1 LAVQSARGHCRR
13 NGACAVIARRNPLR
27 IPTMASSFAF
37 LHFVGA
43 FALFAALA
51 AELVLAR
58 GTPDAAAMRRLARI
72 DLVFGIAA
80 IVVIAAGL
88 MRVFYFEKG
97 AGYYFH
103 NAAFIAKLALFVV
116 IGVLSAYPTRQFLA
130 WRKELNKGGVPAV
143 DADRMRG
150 IRRVLHIEATLFV
163 VLLLC
168 ASLMAH
174 GVGTLGT

>member
-1 LAVQSARGHCRR
+1 
-13 NGACAVIARRNPLR
+13 
-27 IPTMASSFAF
+27 MASLFAF
-37 LHFVGA
+37 LHFAAA

-51 AELVLAR
+51 AELVLTR
-58 GTPDAAAMRRLARI
+58 GTPDATVLRRLAAI
-72 DLVFGIAA
+72 DLMFGIAA
-80 IVVIAAGL
+80 MTVIAAGL

-116 IGVLSAYPTRQFLA
+116 IGMMSAYPTRQFLS
-130 WRKELNKGGVPAV
+130 WRKAQRRGEVVVV
-143 DADRMRG
+143 DAGRLRS

-163 VLLLC
+163 VLMLC

-174 GVGTLGT
+174 GIGVFGA

>member
-1 LAVQSARGHCRR
+1 MPSL
-13 NGACAVIARRNPLR
+13 
-27 IPTMASSFAF
+27 FAF
-37 LHFVGA
+37 LHFAAA

-58 GTPDAAAMRRLARI
+58 GTPDAATMRRLATI
-72 DLVFGIAA
+72 DLAFGVAA
-80 IVVIAAGL
+80 VVVIAAGL
-88 MRVFYFEKG
+88 MRVFLYEKG

-103 NAAFIAKLALFVV
+103 NAAFLAKLALFVL

-130 WRKELNKGGVPAV
+130 WRKALKLGAVPAV
-143 DADRMRG
+143 DPARMRS

-163 VLLLC
+163 VLVLC

-174 GVGTLGT
+174 GVGIFGA